1 MKLRH
6 FFLAAVLA
14 VTGTQA
20 KADGIFNFSD
30 NAVGARY
37 GAAFKEPGI
46 ASKDQPRGEDIHK
59 LILNFSHFDVWD
71 YGTNFLNVDAL
82 FSDGRDPASP
92 SVLGRDST
100 GATEVYTVYR
110 GQLSPDKAFGISTKI
125 DPVIEAINFEAGFD
139 WNTKNTSFASNKRL
153 IVAGPNIHFAMPAGF
168 FDLGIHVAHEWNYNG
183 IVSKHVDF
191 NPTGEF
197 EAVWLYPLAF
207 TGLPLD
213 FRGFAN
219 LVLPKGKDG
228 FGANTVFEVLARP
241 QLQLDVGSLL
251 FGKKHLPDM
260 YFAVEY
266 WLNKFGNDHTKVAGS
281 YAVTPMIGI
290 EVHF

>member
-1 MKLRH
+1 MNLRH
-6 FFLAAVLA
+6 LLLAAALT

-20 KADGIFNFSD
+20 FADPLVVFSD
-30 NAVGARY
+30 NSLGARY
-37 GAAFKEPGI
+37 GIDFKEPGI
-46 ASKDQPRGEDIHK
+46 GSKSQPHGEDIHK
-59 LILNFSHFDVWD
+59 LILNFGHFDVWQ
-71 YGTNFLNVDAL
+71 YGTNFINVDAL
-82 FSDGRDPASP
+82 FSDGRDPTSP
-92 SVLGRDST
+92 SISGVDST

-110 GQLSPDKAFGISTKI
+110 GQLSPDKIFGVNTKFG
-125 DPVIEAINFEAGFD
+125 PIEAINFEAGFD
-139 WNTKNTSFASNKRL
+139 WNTKNTSFAPNKRL

-168 FDLGIHVAHEWNYNG
+168 FDVGIHVSHEWNYNG

-191 NPTGEF
+191 EATPEF

-228 FGANTVFEVLARP
+228 FGSNTVAEVLARP

-251 FGKKHLPDM
+251 FGRKHLPDV

-266 WLNKFGNDHTKVAGS
+266 WWNKFGNDHTKVPGS
-281 YAVTPMIGI
+281 YAVTPMIGVEI
-290 EVHF
+290 HF